1 VSRKLALLVNPA
13 AAGGKALAAVAP
25 ARAELERLGAEF
37 RVIETSSG
45 DHAKREAKAAGAD
58 GATVVAVGGDGIVGT
73 LAGAICGT
81 DGALA
86 IIPAGRGND
95 FARVLAIPTDPA
107 QAARLAFTGEERM
120 LDVGEV
126 DGKSFVGIASVGFDS
141 DANRIAND
149 AKLVRG
155 NLVYAY
161 AALRAL
167 VSWKPAHFDVVVDG
181 VHHETTG
188 YTVAVANSKAYGGGM
203 FVAPHAELDD
213 GQLDVM
219 LTDAHSKL
227 RFLRSLPKVFK
238 GTHVDEPEVH
248 FFKGAS
254 VEVRSDRPFTMYADG
269 DPLAD
274 LPATVRVRHRA
285 LRVIV
290 PQTQSQS

>member
-1 VSRKLALLVNPA
+1 VNPA

-25 ARAELERLGAEF
+25 ARAELERLGTDF

-45 DHAKREAKAAGAD
+45 EHAKKEARAAGEA
-58 GATVVAVGGDGIVGT
+58 GAITVAVGGDGLVGT
-73 LAGAICGT
+73 LAGAICGM
-81 DGALA
+81 DAALA

-95 FARVLAIPTDPA
+95 FARVLGIPTDPA
-107 QAARLAFTGEERM
+107 AAARLAVEGEERL

-141 DANRIAND
+141 DANRIANE
-149 AKLVRG
+149 AKLIKG

-167 VSWKPAHFDVVVDG
+167 LSWKPAHFEVVVDG
-181 VHHETTG
+181 ELHETTG
-188 YTVAVANSKAYGGGM
+188 YSAVVANSKAYGGGM
-203 FVAPHAELDD
+203 FMVPHAQLDD

-219 LTDAHSKL
+219 LSDDHSKL
-227 RFLRSLPKVFK
+227 HFLRSLPKVFK
-238 GTHVDEPEVH
+238 GTHVDDPVVH
-248 FFKGAS
+248 FFKGKV
-254 VEVRSDRPFTMYADG
+254 VEVRADRPFTMYADG

-274 LPATVRVRHRA
+274 LPATVRVAPRA

-290 PQTQSQS
+290 PRG